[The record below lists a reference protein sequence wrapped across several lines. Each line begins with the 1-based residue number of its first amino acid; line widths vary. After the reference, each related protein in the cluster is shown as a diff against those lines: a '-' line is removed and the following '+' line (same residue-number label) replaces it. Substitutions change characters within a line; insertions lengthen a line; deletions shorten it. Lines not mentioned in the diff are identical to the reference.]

1 MKRELFVRFVI
12 EKIETCPIDVCHES
26 VLKQKGSEAS
36 TDGDFLSIP
45 ENPKNCTL
53 ASLLNTELLTSF
65 FVNFFHI
72 LKTVILEK
80 GYEQILLTGHFKWF
94 LTDTAQK

>member
-36 TDGDFLSIP
+36 TDSDF
-45 ENPKNCTL
+45 
-53 ASLLNTELLTSF
+53 
-65 FVNFFHI
+65 
-72 LKTVILEK
+72 
-80 GYEQILLTGHFKWF
+80 
-94 LTDTAQK
+94 